1 MENLTNEQIIE
12 HIKSMTALQLKEL
25 VSAIEE
31 TFGVTAAAAVV
42 AQGPAAGATEAGEAK
57 QASSIYLKEVGA
69 AKVQVIK
76 LMKEKLGMDLMS
88 AKKLTDAVAEKP
100 QLLKENVSPDELKE
114 LEEEFKKLGAVV
126 EVK

>member
-1 MENLTNEQIIE
+1 MENLTNDQIIE
-12 HIKSMTALQLKEL
+12 QIKTMTALQLKEL

-31 TFGVTAAAAVV
+31 AFGVTAAAVV
-42 AQGPAAGATEAGEAK
+42 AQGPVAATAEATEGK

-76 LMKEKLGMDLMS
+76 LMKEKLGMDLMT

-100 QLLKENVSPDELKE
+100 QLLKDNVSPDELKE

-126 EVK
+126 EIK

>member
-1 MENLTNEQIIE
+1 MENLTIDQIIE
-12 HIKSMTALQLKEL
+12 QIKTMTALQLKEL

-31 TFGVTAAAAVV
+31 AFGVTAATVV
-42 AQGPAAGATEAGEAK
+42 AQGPAAATSEASEGK

-76 LMKEKLGMDLMS
+76 LMKEKLGMDLMT

-100 QLLKENVSPDELKE
+100 QLLKDNLSPDELKD

>member
-1 MENLTNEQIIE
+1 MENLTNDQIIE
-12 HIKSMTALQLKEL
+12 HIKTMTALQLKEL

-31 TFGVTAAAAVV
+31 AFGVTAAAVV
-42 AQGPAAGATEAGEAK
+42 AQGPATSAASEATEGK
-57 QASSIYLKEVGA
+57 QASAIYLKEVGA

-76 LMKEKLGMDLMS
+76 LMKEKLGMDLMT

-100 QLLKENVSPDELKE
+100 QLLKDNLSPDELKD

-126 EVK
+126 EIK

>member
-12 HIKSMTALQLKEL
+12 KIKTMTALQLKEL

-31 TFGVTAAAAVV
+31 AFGVTAATAVV
-42 AQGPAAGATEAGEAK
+42 SQGPATSAAESSDAK

-76 LMKEKLGMDLMS
+76 LIKEKLGMDLMS

-100 QLLKENVSPDELKE
+100 QLLKDNVSLDELKE
-114 LEEEFKKLGAVV
+114 LEDEFKKLGAVV
-126 EVK
+126 EIK

>member
-1 MENLTNEQIIE
+1 MENITNDQIIE
-12 HIKSMTALQLKEL
+12 QIKLMTAIQLKEL

-31 TFGVTAAAAVV
+31 AFGVTAAAVV
-42 AQGPAAGATEAGEAK
+42 AQGPVAAATESSEAK
-57 QASSIYLKEVGA
+57 AASSIYLKEVGP

-88 AKKLTDAVAEKP
+88 AKKLTDSVVEKP
-100 QLLKENVSPDELKE
+100 QLMKENASADELKD
-114 LEEEFKKLGAVV
+114 LEDEFKKLGAVV

>member
-12 HIKSMTALQLKEL
+12 HIKTLSALQLKDL

-31 TFGVTAAAAVV
+31 AFGVTAATAVV
-42 AQGPAAGATEAGEAK
+42 AQGPATTAETDTAK

-88 AKKLTDAVAEKP
+88 AKKMTDAVAEKP
-100 QLLKENVSPDELKE
+100 QLLKENVSSDELKE
-114 LEEEFKKLGAVV
+114 LEDEFKKLGAVV
-126 EVK
+126 EIK